1 MTSSAACPACGFR
14 SARVPA
20 HLVGREVTCPKC
32 KGRFRL
38 ALEAAPAPTTPEA
51 PAETTPEVPVATTPE
66 AVAATT
72 PEGPPPTTAEPR
84 SGADWRVG
92 DVVLGLYEIT
102 AILGQGGMG
111 RVYKARHRGWDLDLA
126 VKTPLPQLLEAVG
139 GAEAFEAEAETW
151 VRLGL
156 HPHVVPCYYVRRVDD
171 LPRVFAEFV
180 DGGSLH
186 EWIRTGRLKTLDAI
200 LDVAIQFAWGLHHA
214 HEQGLVHRDVKPG
227 NVMLGR
233 DGTAKVTDFGLARA
247 GALGPVAG
255 ASPDSGGTLL
265 VAGGGAGTPA
275 YMAPEQVAGAELT
288 RRADL
293 WSWALSVLEMFAG
306 GRTWEYGVQAMEA
319 LDSVLSGRVVRPGL
333 PPVPAPVVELLR
345 ASFAEDPAAR
355 PHDLAA
361 AAQALRAAHELEC
374 GRAHPR
380 LEPRAGSGR
389 ADSLNNAAVSLLDL
403 ERVDEAMAAWNR
415 ALDAEPQHVEAT
427 YNRAVFEWS
436 RARTDD
442 GELER
447 RVAEARASH
456 PREPRAAELGERV
469 LEALGERQRALTLR
483 GGAPAAEAG
492 EAAMPDVST
501 TLRGLAAPAQA
512 LAVSPDGRTV
522 LAGGGGREAR
532 VWDLASGALVRKLDA
547 EDGKLRALALAQ
559 VAGQAAVLWAAEGA
573 PLRALELGQGKLL
586 RSFQRVPGAPNA
598 LALLAGGQVV
608 AAMSDRTLRVFDV
621 HSGQLV
627 RTLEGHEDAVLSIA
641 AGPTRIVSGG
651 RDGQV
656 RLWDAATGAPLAVHR
671 TGSRVGAVALDEARD
686 RFACGADDRVIR
698 LWPRLDASEPL
709 ALRGPTQPVTCLA
722 FTPELLI
729 AGGAD
734 RALRAYTL
742 LPTGLHSVT
751 RFDAAVHALALGP
764 GVLLAAHGAQVS
776 RVELPARPRT
786 PAFALCR
793 PASSE
798 ELAARQAEFDGHLAT
813 AREALVADELDA
825 AHDATLAARAVPGF
839 ARAEP
844 ALAVWDELAM
854 RLPGSGLRA
863 AWEERVFGGHD
874 DTVLA
879 VAASAAGDFASA
891 GTDRAVQVIDP
902 DGSARVLGRH
912 GGPVAAL
919 AFTLEGQ
926 KLLSAGW
933 DQVVRVWDV
942 ADGRPLAT
950 LQGHDGYVVALALAH
965 DGRRLA
971 TGSLD
976 TTARLWRIDGHGER
990 TLAGH
995 EGAVAA
1001 VAWSP
1006 DARVVATGGWD
1017 ETVRLWDAE
1026 TGAGLGVLAEH
1037 RGNVNAVAISPAGL
1051 ALASA
1056 GADAKVRLWDP
1067 RERKLLRA
1075 LDGHDGEVT
1084 ALVFSNDGRHL
1095 FSASRDRTVRVWTL
1109 ASGQCVRV
1117 LTHPAAVQSL
1127 ALVPLQQRLLT
1138 GGADRQL
1145 HVWRLD
1151 WELARPEPRLRLKPQ
1166 TVRVEPPREA
1176 GLQGSAAVASTVTP
1190 TPAPAATP
1198 PRPAVSRR
1206 ATPSAPAPAA
1216 EWADVRKGAPRTLL
1230 RAPTAPKRWPWR
1242 RIALGAVASVALL
1255 VSALVWL
1262 GPSRELRFVD
1272 RVLRAATAPVDLV
1285 DFGAFAPECDA
1296 EYAVVLERAQ
1306 SVHASALDL
1315 ACLVP
1320 HAAPGTVADYLAG
1333 VTLLGEDG
1341 RDTERLRRNALS
1353 LLVGFGAEGVD
1364 GACEAL
1370 PDERADVRALAAL
1383 ALALQDAAPARE
1395 CLTRHA
1401 RSGPPEAR
1409 AAAIEALPRLFGRG
1423 DLGLEPGFALVG
1435 ELLRDREPAVR
1446 AAACSLLP
1454 LFDVHH
1460 ARPLATA
1467 AREDADPAV
1476 RAAAETALRRI
1487 EAARIE
1493 EERDG
1498 LR

>member
-1 MTSSAACPACGFR
+1 VTSAAACPTCGFR

-38 ALEAAPAPTTPEA
+38 ALEAVPAPTTPEL
-51 PAETTPEVPVATTPE
+51 PAATTPEVPAATTPE
-66 AVAATT
+66 VVAATT
-72 PEGPPPTTAEPR
+72 PEGPPPTTSEPR
-84 SGADWRVG
+84 SGADWQVG

-156 HPHVVPCYYVRRVDD
+156 HPHVVPCYYVRRVDL

-186 EWIRTGRLKTLDAI
+186 EWIRNGRLKTLDAI

-227 NVMLGR
+227 NVMLAH

-255 ASPDSGGTLL
+255 VGPDSGGTLL

-306 GRTWEYGVQAMEA
+306 GRTWEYGVQATEA
-319 LDSVLSGRVVRPGL
+319 LEAVLAGGVVRQGL
-333 PPVPAPVVELLR
+333 PPLPASAVEFLR
-345 ASFAEDPAAR
+345 ACFAEDPAAR
-355 PHDLAA
+355 PHDLAEA
-361 AAQALRAAHELEC
+361 ARALRATYEFEC
-374 GRAHPR
+374 GRSHPR
-380 LEPRAGSGR
+380 LEPRAGSSR

-403 ERVDEAMAAWNR
+403 ERVDEAMAAWQR

-436 RARTDD
+436 RARIDD

-447 RVAEARASH
+447 RLAEARASH
-456 PREPRAAELGERV
+456 PREPRGQEMTARV
-469 LEALGERQRALTLR
+469 QEALGERQRALTLR
-483 GGAPAAEAG
+483 GGADAAEPG
-492 EAAMPDVST
+492 EAVTPDVST
-501 TLRGLAAPAQA
+501 TLLGLAAPAQA
-512 LAVSPDGRTV
+512 LAVSADGTTV
-522 LAGGGGREAR
+522 VAGGGGREAR
-532 VWDLASGALVRKLDA
+532 VWDLASGALRRKLTA
-547 EDGKLRALALAQ
+547 EDGKLRALSFARVGDAS
-559 VAGQAAVLWAAEGA
+559 AVLWAAEGA
-573 PLRALELGQGKLL
+573 PLRAFDLAQGKLL
-586 RSFQRVPGAPNA
+586 RSFQRVPGAPHA
-598 LALLAGGQVV
+598 LALGPEGRQVV
-608 AAMSDRTLRVFDV
+608 VAMSDRTLRVFDLE
-621 HSGQLV
+621 SGQLV
-627 RTLEGHEDAVLSIA
+627 RTLEGHDDAVTCVA
-641 AGPTRIVSGG
+641 AGPARIVSGG

-656 RLWDAATGAPLAVHR
+656 RLWDAASGASLAVHR
-671 TGSRVGAVALDEARD
+671 TGSRVGAVALDEVRG
-686 RFACGADDRVIR
+686 RFACGCDDRVVR

-722 FTPELLI
+722 FTPELLL

-734 RALRAYTL
+734 RALRVYAL
-742 LPTGLHSVT
+742 LPASLRGVI
-751 RFDAAVHALALGP
+751 RFDAAVAALALGN
-764 GVLLAAHGAQVS
+764 GVLLAAHGSQVS
-776 RVELPARPRT
+776 RVELPAAPRT
-786 PAFALCR
+786 PAFVLCR

-798 ELAARQAEFDGHLAT
+798 ELAARQAEFDERLAA
-813 AREALVADELDA
+813 ARDALVADELDA

-863 AWEERVFGGHD
+863 AWEERAFGGHD
-874 DTVLA
+874 DAVLA
-879 VAASAAGDFASA
+879 VAASAAGDFATA

-902 DGSARVLGRH
+902 DGSARVLGH
-912 GGPVAAL
+912 HDGPVAAL
-919 AFTLEGQ
+919 AFTLAGQ

-942 ADGRPLAT
+942 ADGRLLQS
-950 LQGHDGYVVALALAH
+950 LQGHGGYVVSLALAP

-976 TTARLWRIDGHGER
+976 HTARLWRIDGVGER

-1006 DARVVATGGWD
+1006 DARVVVTGGWD
-1017 ETVRLWDAE
+1017 ETVRLWDAD
-1026 TGAGLGVLAEH
+1026 TGAGLGVLVGH
-1037 RGNVNAVAISPAGL
+1037 RGNVNAVAVSPAGL
-1051 ALASA
+1051 ALASG
-1056 GADAKVRLWDP
+1056 GADATVRLWDP

-1075 LDGHDGEVT
+1075 LDGHDGEVS
-1084 ALVFSNDGRHL
+1084 ALAFSSDGHHL
-1095 FSASRDRTVRVWTL
+1095 FSASRDRSVRVWNL
-1109 ASGQCVRV
+1109 ASGQCLRV
-1117 LTHPAAVQSL
+1117 LAHPAAVLAL

-1138 GGADRQL
+1138 GSADRRMR
-1145 HVWRLD
+1145 VWRLD

-1166 TVRVEPPREA
+1166 TVRVEAPREA
-1176 GLQGSAAVASTVTP
+1176 GPQAPGEPVAPTHAPPPSSAARPAP
-1190 TPAPAATP
+1190 TPRRPGPASPAA
-1198 PRPAVSRR
+1198 
-1206 ATPSAPAPAA
+1206 APQ
-1216 EWADVRKGAPRTLL
+1216 WGDVRKGAPRTLL
-1230 RAPTAPKRWPWR
+1230 RAPAAPRSWPWR
-1242 RIALGAVASVALL
+1242 RIAIGAVVGAALL

-1272 RVLRAATAPVDLV
+1272 RVMKAATAPVDLV
-1285 DFGAFAPECDA
+1285 DLGAFASECDA
-1296 EYAVVLERAQ
+1296 DYAVVLERAQ

-1353 LLVGFGAEGVD
+1353 LLVGFGAEGIA
-1364 GACEAL
+1364 GACDAL
-1370 PDERADVRALAAL
+1370 SDERADVRALAAQ
-1383 ALALQDAAPARE
+1383 ALALQDAAPARD

-1401 RSGPPEAR
+1401 RNGAPMAR

-1423 DLGLEPGFALVG
+1423 DLALEPAFALVR
-1435 ELLRDREPAVR
+1435 ELAGDREPAVR

-1460 ARPLATA
+1460 ARPLAES

-1498 LR
+1498 IR